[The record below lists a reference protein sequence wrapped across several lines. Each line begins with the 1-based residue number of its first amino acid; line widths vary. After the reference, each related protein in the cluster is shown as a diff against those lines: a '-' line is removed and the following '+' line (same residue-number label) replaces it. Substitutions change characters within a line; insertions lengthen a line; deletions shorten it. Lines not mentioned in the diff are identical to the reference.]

1 MVFVPLRLCCLRLC
15 LLLCLPHFPSLSW
28 AGQHAR
34 TGRADG
40 DICSGAAR
48 FPPDIPC
55 GHQPGPALVSG
66 KPVCRSAV
74 LHHSVSGACLLAWA
88 SAEMWRNRR
97 LSWQADLPLRRSPR
111 TSFPQRGWG
120 LALQT
125 RGSAAVF
132 LGQAAVFRAAA
143 LAAEARRGH
152 AVRQLVHALL
162 LYLHRRKLS
171 SNASV
176 ADSWHDDM

>member
-74 LHHSVSGACLLAWA
+74 LHHSVSGACLLKGMGIGRNVAQQAIELA
-88 SAEMWRNRR
+88 SR
-97 LSWQADLPLRRSPR
+97 
-111 TSFPQRGWG
+111 
-120 LALQT
+120 
-125 RGSAAVF
+125 SAAKALTSHQLSPAR
-132 LGQAAVFRAAA
+132 LGPCPSNPWLGRRFPRPGRCLPCRCAC
-143 LAAEARRGH
+143 RRGTQGSRRP
-152 AVRQLVHALL
+152 ATCPCLASVPTSAQAFVKCFCCRQLA
-162 LYLHRRKLS
+162 
-171 SNASV
+171 
-176 ADSWHDDM
+176 